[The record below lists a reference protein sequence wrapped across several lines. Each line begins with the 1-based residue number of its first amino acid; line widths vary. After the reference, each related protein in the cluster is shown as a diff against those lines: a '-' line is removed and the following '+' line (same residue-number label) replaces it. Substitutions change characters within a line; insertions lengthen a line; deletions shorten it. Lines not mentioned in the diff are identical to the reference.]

1 MTFSVTKGLQS
12 VYNPD
17 LKMQPFHLATQA
29 LGDPTHTAPP
39 LAPLQQ
45 NTSLPAAKF
54 SIHSGIEISL
64 ETSLVLLVLA
74 RQQDWVQI

>member
-1 MTFSVTKGLQS
+1 MTFSVTKGSQS

-17 LKMQPFHLATQA
+17 LKMQPFHLATEA
-29 LGDPTHTAPP
+29 LGDPIHTAPP

-54 SIHSGIEISL
+54 SIHSSVEISS
-64 ETSLVLLVLA
+64 ETSLVPLVLA
-74 RQQDWVQI
+74 WQQD